1 MARSTSTKKSTI
13 ESELKIALDAPVDKT
28 VTEAAQTVG
37 CAEIRLLEMF
47 SETLNTQQP
56 MGWETIPSEHEPLL
70 VEFKNQI
77 DSFNSVRT
85 LEPENIP
92 SPEPSPESSPE
103 SPTTDDN
110 PLNEETPAPA
120 VKPKRKRSTA
130 LTKKKSEALQE
141 SDEKAQ
147 ELAYSDVQV
156 KQLLH
161 AKKGAKSGAA
171 LATIELA
178 AEDATYRKI
187 KGEALTRKVAQLT
200 CEIASENAFD
210 PVELLAELGIDSNSD
225 VYESLREEIE
235 PKLGKLGEATEEIV
249 QNAWL
254 NGINLEDEFT
264 TLEKLLSSKDFTL
277 D

>member
-1 MARSTSTKKSTI
+1 MARFTSTKKSTI
-13 ESELKIALDAPVDKT
+13 ESELKIALDVPVDKT

-47 SETLNTQQP
+47 SETLKTQQP

-85 LEPENIP
+85 LEPENT
-92 SPEPSPESSPE
+92 PEPEPAPE
-103 SPTTDDN
+103 SPTTDN
-110 PLNEETPAPA
+110 IPLNEETPAPA

-225 VYESLREEIE
+225 VYESLREQIE

-264 TLEKLLSSKDFTL
+264 TLEKLLSSKDFML